1 MSTTRTDNMRRRR
14 ERILDEARKMIAS
27 GGFEALKFRELA
39 QRSKVT
45 APTIYNLVGNKE
57 ELLKALTLGTLE
69 NYETLLARQMPC
81 PAADLPVLMA
91 ETFRHMILQ
100 EGESFRATA
109 LANEKLEAQKEKPG
123 EFGFR
128 RAQVRSIIKRLF
140 YQSAAEGL
148 LREDVD
154 HALLVEQAVVIQQVA
169 VRDWAHRLISM
180 PAFYRRSLG
189 GLYTTLAADAVDDYR
204 AQLIEKLRAL

>member
-1 MSTTRTDNMRRRR
+1 MRRRR

-39 QRSKVT
+39 QRSDVT

-57 ELLKALTLGTLE
+57 ELLKVLTLGTLE
-69 NYETLLARQMPC
+69 NYESLLARHLPC
-81 PAADLPVLMA
+81 SAADLPILMA
-91 ETFRHMILQ
+91 DTFRHMIVQ

-128 RAQVRSIIKRLF
+128 RAHVRKIIKKLF
-140 YQSAAEGL
+140 EQSTAEGL
-148 LREDVD
+148 LRDEID
-154 HALLVEQAVVIQQVA
+154 HSLLVEQAVVVQQVA

-180 PAFYRRSLG
+180 PAFYRRALG
-189 GLYTTLAADAVDDYR
+189 GLYTTLAADAVEDYR
-204 AQLIEKLRAL
+204 AQLLQKLRDL